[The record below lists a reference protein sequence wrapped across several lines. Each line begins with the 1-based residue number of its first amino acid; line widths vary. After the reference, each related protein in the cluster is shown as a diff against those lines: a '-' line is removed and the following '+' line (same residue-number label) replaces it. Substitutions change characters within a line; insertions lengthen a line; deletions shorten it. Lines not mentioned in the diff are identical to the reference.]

1 MVSASQE
8 VHPGAMSIPES
19 AIPPRLLYVRYLYEK
34 GVHQSKESPPW
45 HTASVSTFHD
55 AVEMLLALALEH
67 NNVPN
72 ERVPFL
78 QYWAKF
84 QEKSGR
90 ALPHLGAMDRLNY
103 LRVQLKHHGI
113 PPRDE
118 EVDTARFSAGA
129 FLSEATRVIFP
140 QLRLENVS
148 IVSLVKYPRTRQH
161 LELAQSAMTDGSVGT
176 AIGELALGFDELL
189 DEYEEQKQDAHGR
202 SPFFFGRL
210 PSYRHP
216 SAREVERLTGAAPRR
231 DAAADYVQQRA
242 YESFARD
249 VGERFEAIDAALK
262 LVSLGLDYRRYTRFR
277 YLVPKA
283 LRVNNQSMLAEV
295 TRADP
300 PTLEECAECL
310 QFVIDSALHLQA

>member
-1 MVSASQE
+1 
-8 VHPGAMSIPES
+8 MSIPES
-19 AIPPRLLYVRYLYEK
+19 AIPPRLLYVRSLYER
-34 GVHQSKESPPW
+34 GVRQSKESPPW
-45 HTASVSTFHD
+45 HTASVLTFHD

-72 ERVPFL
+72 ERVQFL

-84 QEKSGR
+84 QEKTGR
-90 ALPHLGAMDRLNY
+90 ELPHLGAMDRLNN

-118 EVDTARFSAGA
+118 EVETARFSAGA
-129 FLSEATRVIFP
+129 FLSDATLVIFP
-140 QLRLENVS
+140 QVRLEDVS
-148 IVSLVKYPRTRQH
+148 IVSLVEYPRTRQH
-161 LELAQSAMTDGSVGT
+161 LELAQASMKDANVDA
-176 AIGELALGFDELL
+176 AIGELALSFEELL
-189 DEYEEQKQDAHGR
+189 DEYEEQKQDAHGG

-210 PSYRHP
+210 PAYRHP
-216 SAREVERLTGAAPRR
+216 YAREVEIYSGSAPGR
-231 DAAADYVQQRA
+231 AAADYVQQRA

-249 VGERFEAIDAALK
+249 VGARFEAIDAALK

-277 YLVPKA
+277 YLVPRA
-283 LRVNNQSMLAEV
+283 LRVNNQFMLGEL

-310 QFVIDSALHLQA
+310 QFVVDSALRLQA